1 MPLWSNR
8 KVSRR
13 RLIAALLSAAA
24 LLSTSTLAPA
34 ASSATDA
41 PPQAAS
47 TGVQLHVEPADGYAP
62 IIETI
67 RSARKTLDFWIYEF
81 NDGRIAREL
90 RAAEARGVD
99 VRVIFSWQLFPASS
113 NLWNAQS
120 PNYNSNMPTFNALKR
135 AGIEVKLSP
144 FWFTYSHA
152 KSMVVDGRTG
162 AGRALIMD
170 FNAQPSYIVPTT
182 GLLGTR
188 GFAISTVDQNDV
200 REIQRVFDA
209 DWDRREAPPYASPHL
224 VWSPS
229 GDGYRPPSPGK
240 DRIFALLDSA
250 KTSLDLYVLLLDSLP
265 FQDRLI
271 AAATRGVDVRIITNT
286 DPPAMAFAQV
296 QALSAAGVR
305 FAFNPTYPGGPLFI
319 HSKAIIKDAG
329 TREAMAFVGSQNPG
343 DTVSLNSERELG
355 ILVDRPSITDRM
367 RTTFEQDW
375 AASTLLEFIDGQ
387 PRDPYR

>member
-1 MPLWSNR
+1 MGR
-8 KVSRR
+8 H
-13 RLIAALLSAAA
+13 RLIAGLFSTMALVAAGG
-24 LLSTSTLAPA
+24 LAPA
-34 ASSATDA
+34 GSAAPNT

-47 TGVQLHVEPADGYAP
+47 SQIRIHVEPADGYAP

-67 RSARKTLDFWIYEF
+67 RAARQSIDFWIYEF

-113 NLWNAQS
+113 NLWNSQS

-135 AGIEVKLSP
+135 AGVEVKLSP

-162 AGRALIMD
+162 AGQALIMD

-182 GLLGTR
+182 GLFGTR
-188 GFAISTVDQNDV
+188 GFAITTVDQGDV
-200 REIQRVFDA
+200 SEIQRVFDA
-209 DWDRREAPPYASPHL
+209 DWDRRQAPAYASPHL

-229 GDGYRPPSPGK
+229 GDGYRPKSPGK

-250 KTSLDLYVLLLDSLP
+250 TTSLDLYVLLLDSLP

-271 AAATRGVDVRIITNT
+271 AAARRGVDVRIITNT
-286 DPPAMAFAQV
+286 DPPAMAFEQV
-296 QALSAAGVR
+296 QVLSEAGIR
-305 FAFNPTYPGGPLFI
+305 LAFDPTYPSGPLFI
-319 HSKAIIKDAG
+319 HSKAIIADAG
-329 TREAMAFVGSQNPG
+329 SRHAMAFVGSQNPG

-355 ILVDRPSITDRM
+355 IIVDRPAITNRM
-367 RTTFEQDW
+367 RATFEQDW
-375 AASTLLEFIDGQ
+375 SAAKPLQILDGL
-387 PRDPYR
+387 PKDPYR